1 MRNRL
6 ILSLLSGLL
15 MGVSLPMQ
23 WGHWTPPNLGFL
35 AWIAL
40 VPLILATQGLTPG
53 RAYRVALPGMLLA
66 HGIMVYWFYTA
77 IHVFGHLGA
86 ATSVFL
92 TLLGILFL
100 ASITSLSPCLVAWI
114 NRRHAHWWA
123 WPLVW
128 AAIEYGRNFDPFLQ
142 GFTFC
147 NLIHSQYRYPLL
159 FQIVNVVGPY
169 WFLAMIVLV
178 NVFAVR
184 VIASLA
190 EAWRSSVHQRD
201 CFARIASGLAM
212 TCGVFA
218 ILVSYGLYSRHHYQ
232 TATRHWPWLRVAL
245 LQGNIP
251 QDEKWATQMAPRNF
265 QVYQK
270 DSIEVL
276 ASKPDLIVW
285 PEASYPWTFDLAEKN
300 LPEGQGLPAL
310 PILMG
315 TITQEGSVYHNSAL
329 LLGPDGQAVD
339 VVHKYHLVPFGEYV
353 PYQKILF
360 FAKQLTRAVG
370 NLQPAASL
378 RPLMLEGLPLG
389 MLICYEDTF
398 PEIARSLVAQGSVLL
413 VNITNDAWYGWSP
426 AAMQHTAASVF
437 RAAENG
443 RYLVRAT
450 NSGVS
455 AVIGPDGGI
464 QLASSLYE
472 RALIVAEVKLG
483 VARTLY
489 NRYGGGIDWSLVVVV
504 LAAMVYAARSGCC
517 QMSLNR
523 PTTN

>member
-1 MRNRL
+1 MRFESLTVWQRL
-6 ILSLLSGLL
+6 ALALLSGVL

-23 WGHWTPPNLGFL
+23 WGHWAPPNLGFL
-35 AWIAL
+35 AWVAL
-40 VPLILATQGLTPG
+40 VPMILATQSVKPG
-53 RAYRVALPGMLLA
+53 RAYIIAFPGMLVA

-77 IHVFGHLGA
+77 VHVFGHLGA
-86 ATSVFL
+86 WTSALV

-100 ASITSLSPCLVAWI
+100 AAISALAPCLVAWI
-114 NRRHAHWWA
+114 NRRCNHWWA
-123 WPLVW
+123 WPLAW

-169 WFLAMIVLV
+169 WFLAVMVLV
-178 NVFAVR
+178 NVLAVR
-184 VIASLA
+184 VIASLT
-190 EAWRSSVHQRD
+190 ERN
-201 CFARIASGLAM
+201 CFARIAYGLAM

-218 ILVSYGLYSRHHYQ
+218 ILLSYGLYSRHYYQ

-251 QDEKWATQMAPRNF
+251 QDEKWAAQMASHNF
-265 QVYQK
+265 QIYQE
-270 DSIEVL
+270 DSKEVA
-276 ASKPDLIVW
+276 ASNPDLIIW
-285 PEASYPWTFDLAEKN
+285 PEASYPWTYDLAEKK

-310 PILMG
+310 PILIG
-315 TITQEGSVYHNSAL
+315 AITQEGSHYHNSAL
-329 LLGPDGQAVD
+329 LLGPDGQFMD

-353 PYQKILF
+353 PYKKILF

-370 NLQPAASL
+370 DLQPAATL
-378 RPLMLEGLPLG
+378 RPLLLDGLPLG
-389 MLICYEDTF
+389 MLVCYEDTF

-437 RAAENG
+437 RAVENG

-450 NSGVS
+450 NTGVS
-455 AVIGPDGGI
+455 AVIGPDGGV

-472 RALIVAEVKLG
+472 RAVIVAGVRLG

-489 NRYGGGIDWSLVVVV
+489 NRYGGGIDLGLVIILG
-504 LAAMVYAARSGCC
+504 LAMAYATRRG
-517 QMSLNR
+517 R
-523 PTTN
+523 R